1 MRRNTSSPNRH
12 ARRVGIAAALWA
24 AAFVVSACNDG
35 NEATVEFVSP
45 QANATASATIVA
57 SSPVATATRPLTETP
72 TQAPSPS
79 PTPETFPAGREPAIA
94 AALAEV
100 DGLYVSPL
108 TRDACLANNPQ
119 KRVCVELKSADSTVD
134 RGIAEFAGGDPE
146 GGGFTFYMGRNAGG
160 QWHFW
165 FGTQQQSYRL
175 TSLPGDVLVC
185 ADGDGANVR
194 EQPQSGAASAG
205 LATDLT
211 SLHAVEFVLTSPGSF
226 RTQGQPGAGWYRVSG
241 YLNGWLDARYETA
254 AALGSCTLRDAFE
267 GTGSVG

>member
-1 MRRNTSSPNRH
+1 
-12 ARRVGIAAALWA
+12 
-24 AAFVVSACNDG
+24 
-35 NEATVEFVSP
+35 
-45 QANATASATIVA
+45 
-57 SSPVATATRPLTETP
+57 
-72 TQAPSPS
+72 
-79 PTPETFPAGREPAIA
+79 
-94 AALAEV
+94 
-100 DGLYVSPL
+100 VSPL

-119 KRVCVELKSADSTVD
+119 KKVCIELKSDDSTVD

-146 GGGFTFYMGRNAGG
+146 GGGFTFYMGRDAGG

-175 TSLPGDVLVC
+175 TTLPGDVLVC

-194 EQPQSGAASAG
+194 EQPQSGATSAG
-205 LATDLT
+205 LATDMT

-226 RTQGQPGAGWYRVSG
+226 RAQGQIGAGWYRVSG
-241 YLNGWLDARYETA
+241 DLDGWIDSRYETA